1 VILGGVR
8 PRRALLG
15 GFDMLREA
23 WWGFRGFKNY
33 EGYLSPG
40 SASRPTQAGTACNVT
55 YESVV
60 EVGSGATDRAA

>member
-1 VILGGVR
+1 
-8 PRRALLG
+8 
-15 GFDMLREA
+15 MLRDA

-55 YESVV
+55 YESVF